1 MTQQPI
7 DSGPKRLTRA
17 RDDRMIA
24 GIAAGVARYLDVD
37 PTVVRVVLVIALVLG
52 FPATAIA
59 YLVAWA
65 IIPEA

>member
-7 DSGPKRLTRA
+7 GSGPKRLTRA